1 MAPTVCT
8 VREQV
13 VITRCGNG
21 ISTGNDRFQ
30 RETVTSFA
38 AFIQRIIQA
47 VQAGK
52 TDRRVGFNGVIALEI
67 QTDKDRDFA
76 FGIFG
81 DIINHVKEKAVF
93 RFSGENQPEFP
104 ADSGVIQNFSF

>member
-1 MAPTVCT
+1 MKDLKLTF
-8 VREQV
+8 V
-13 VITRCGNG
+13 V
-21 ISTGNDRFQ
+21 DEMPFY
-30 RETVTSFA
+30 
-38 AFIQRIIQA
+38 A
-47 VQAGK
+47 VSYSK
-52 TDRRVGFNGVIALEI
+52 SIEI

-93 RFSGENQPEFP
+93 RFSGENQPEFT